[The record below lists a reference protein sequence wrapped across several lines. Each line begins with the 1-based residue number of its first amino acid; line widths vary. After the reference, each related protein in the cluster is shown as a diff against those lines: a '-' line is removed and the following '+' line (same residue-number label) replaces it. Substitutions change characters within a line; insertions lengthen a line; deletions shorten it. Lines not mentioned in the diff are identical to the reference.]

1 MLLGVSLT
9 KRTETTRQTEG
20 GRAMQVRGLTR
31 QSFLLAAVVAVVT
44 AVGIGAVTRGSS
56 PLFPNAAITPIK
68 YVTATA
74 PPVTPEEAA
83 RAVSSARELSTAF
96 RVASE
101 QVLPSVVAVETTP
114 AVAAASPERAP
125 ATPGTPGRSPFRG
138 RNPFEGTP
146 FEDMFRDAPSGE
158 GFRFGM
164 PPGQQMPRRGGIGS
178 GVIFDASGLILTN
191 NHVVS
196 GGGTVSVRLH
206 DGREFTASQVWTDS
220 KTDIAVIKIDGAQDL
235 VAAPLGNSDTVSIG
249 DWVLA
254 LGQPFGLESTVTAGI
269 ISAKHRGIGITP
281 RENFLQTD
289 AAINPGNSGGPLVN
303 LDGEVIGINTAI
315 SSRSGGNE
323 GIGFAVPV
331 NLAKWVATQLA
342 KDGVVRR
349 AYLGVGIQPV
359 TQKLADQ
366 FKVKPREGVV
376 VTDVFPNTPAAK
388 AGVQSGD
395 VIVEFAGVTVASPQ
409 ELQTLVEQAELGK
422 PHALTV
428 KRDGKTKDL
437 AFTPEEQPSDYGMA
451 RRSTPAEQ
459 PSGSSQLE
467 KLGLEIGSL
476 DPQVAE
482 QLGLQGIEGVVI
494 TRVQRDSLADRAG
507 LESGMA
513 ITQVNRAP
521 VADLES
527 AVKALNEASPADGIL
542 LLVRSGEGSR
552 FVVLKES

>member
-1 MLLGVSLT
+1 
-9 KRTETTRQTEG
+9 
-20 GRAMQVRGLTR
+20 MQVRGFTR
-31 QSFLLAAVVAVVT
+31 QTFLLTAVLAVVA
-44 AVGIGAVTRGSS
+44 AVGVSAVTRGSS
-56 PLFPNAAITPIK
+56 PLFPTASITPIK
-68 YVTATA
+68 YVPAAA
-74 PPVTPEEAA
+74 PPVSPEEAA

-101 QVLPSVVAVETTP
+101 RVLPSVVAVETTP
-114 AVAAASPERAP
+114 TVAAVPAERGP
-125 ATPGTPGRSPFRG
+125 TTPGTPDRSPFRG

-146 FEDMFRDAPSGE
+146 FEDMFREMPFGE
-158 GFRFGM
+158 DFRFQM
-164 PPGQQMPRRGGIGS
+164 PPGQGMPRQGGIGS
-178 GVIFDASGLILTN
+178 GVIFDDAGLILTN
-191 NHVVS
+191 NHVVA
-196 GGGTVSVRLH
+196 GGGTVAVRLH
-206 DGREFTASQVWTDS
+206 DGREYTASQVWTDP
-220 KTDIAVIKIDGAQDL
+220 KTDIAVIKIDGAEDL
-235 VAAPLGNSDTVSIG
+235 VAAPLGNSDAVSIG

-303 LDGEVIGINTAI
+303 LDGEVIGVNTAI

-331 NLAKWVATQLA
+331 NLAKWVAQQLA
-342 KDGVVRR
+342 NDGVVRR

-388 AGVQSGD
+388 AGVLSGD
-395 VIVEFAGVTVASPQ
+395 VIIEFAGVKVASPQ

-428 KRDGKTKDL
+428 KRDGTTKEL
-437 AFTPEEQPSDYGMA
+437 AFTPEEQPNDYGMA
-451 RRSTPAEQ
+451 RRGSPAEQ

-467 KLGLEIGSL
+467 KLGMEIGSL
-476 DPQVAE
+476 ETQVAE
-482 QLGLQGIEGVVI
+482 QLGLQGVEGVVI
-494 TRVQRDSLADRAG
+494 TRVQRDGLADRAG

-513 ITQVNRAP
+513 ITQVNRVP
-521 VADLES
+521 VANVEA
-527 AVKALNEASPADGIL
+527 AVKALNDASPADGIL
-542 LLVRSGEGSR
+542 LLIRSGEGSR
-552 FVVLKES
+552 FVVLKAS